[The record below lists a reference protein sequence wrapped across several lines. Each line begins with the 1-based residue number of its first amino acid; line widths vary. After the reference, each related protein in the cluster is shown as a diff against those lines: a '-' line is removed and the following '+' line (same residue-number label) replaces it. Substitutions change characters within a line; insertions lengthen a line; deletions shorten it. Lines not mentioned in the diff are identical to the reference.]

1 MTKKVSVFGLGKSGL
16 SAIKAAQKLKY
27 DVYAVNQGKPET
39 WVNYEE
45 TKELLA
51 KKYLI
56 EQDKAAETFATSDLI
71 IISPGIPSTHDV
83 LKEAV
88 AKKIPIISEIEF
100 GLQFFTCPMIA
111 ITGTN
116 GKTTTTTM
124 VGEMLTNCG
133 LEVFVCG
140 NIGTPV
146 CDLASKRKKPQ
157 VVVME
162 VSSFQLETIK
172 TFKPDVAI
180 LLNIT
185 PSHGERYRN
194 VRDYSLAK
202 YNIAKNMKDED
213 RLIYHAD
220 NRAIADWAEG
230 LHVTLHPYYNMEI
243 KKSLGEKYNLKNFK
257 LLGDHN
263 LQNLHCASTAVKLL
277 GNKMGL
283 DATAVKNGIQKT
295 IDEFIGVP
303 HRIEFVGEYQKAKIY
318 NDAKSTNYT
327 STQTAMRAL
336 TGQTVYLILGGK
348 LRGNNDSQKNNMH
361 EYKRLVKKV
370 LLVGESTDFL
380 ANEFTGQVDCEKC
393 YTFEAAL
400 KYAKDNVKDGAI
412 LLSPGYPSFDQ
423 FKNYED
429 RGETFKKLTKK
440 ILTI

>member
-27 DVYAVNQGKPET
+27 DVFAVNQGKPET
-39 WVNYEE
+39 WANYEE
-45 TKELLA
+45 VKELLA

-56 EQDKAAETFATSDLI
+56 EQDKAAEVFSSSDLI
-71 IISPGIPSTHDV
+71 IISPGIPSTHEV

-88 AKKIPIISEIEF
+88 AKKVPIVSEIEF
-100 GLQFFTCPMIA
+100 GLQFFTCPLIA

-124 VGEMLTNCG
+124 IGEMLKNNG
-133 LEVFVCG
+133 LDVFVCG
-140 NIGTPV
+140 NIGVPV

-180 LLNIT
+180 ILNIT
-185 PSHGERYRN
+185 PSHGERYKN

-202 YNIAKNMKDED
+202 FNIAKNMTEAD

-230 LHVTLHPYYNMEI
+230 LHVTLHPYYYTETRKNL
-243 KKSLGEKYNLKNFK
+243 SEKYNLKNFK

-277 GNKMGL
+277 GNKMGI
-283 DATAVKNGIQKT
+283 DTKPGIQKT
-295 IDEFIGVP
+295 IDEFTGVP
-303 HRIEFVGEYQKAKIY
+303 HRIEFVGEYQQAKIY
-318 NDAKSTNYT
+318 NDAKSTNYQ
-327 STQTAMRAL
+327 STQTAMRAFS
-336 TGQTVYLILGGK
+336 GQPVYLILGGK
-348 LRGNNDSQKNNMH
+348 MRGNNDSQKNNMP

-370 LLVGESTDFL
+370 LLVGETTDML
-380 ANEFTGQVDCEKC
+380 AQEFTGQVECEKC

-400 KYAKDNVKDGAI
+400 KYFKENVQPGAL

-429 RGETFKKLTKK
+429 RGDTFKKLTKK
-440 ILTI
+440 ILT

>member
-27 DVYAVNQGKPET
+27 DVFAVNQGKPET
-39 WVNYEE
+39 WASYEE
-45 TKELLA
+45 VKELLA

-56 EQDKAAETFATSDLI
+56 EQEKASEVFASSDLI
-71 IISPGIPSTHDV
+71 IISPGIPNTHEV

-88 AKKIPIISEIEF
+88 AKKVPIISEIEF
-100 GLQFFTCPMIA
+100 GLQFFTCPLIA

-124 VGEMLTNCG
+124 IGEMLKNND
-133 LEVFVCG
+133 LDIFVCG
-140 NIGTPV
+140 NIGVPV
-146 CDLASKRKKPQ
+146 CDIASKRKKPQ

-162 VSSFQLETIK
+162 VSSFQLENIK

-180 LLNIT
+180 ILNIT
-185 PSHGERYRN
+185 PSHGERYKN

-202 YNIAKNMKDED
+202 FNIAKNMTEAD
-213 RLIYHAD
+213 RLIYHSD

-230 LHVTLHPYYNMEI
+230 LHVTLHPYYYNET
-243 KKSLGEKYNLKNFK
+243 KKNLSEKYNLKNFK

-277 GNKMGL
+277 GNKMGI
-283 DATAVKNGIQKT
+283 DMKPGIQKT
-295 IDEFIGVP
+295 IDEFTGVP
-303 HRIEFVGEYQKAKIY
+303 HRIEFVGEFEQAKIY
-318 NDAKSTNYT
+318 NDAKSTNYQ
-327 STQTAMRAL
+327 STQTAMKAF
-336 TGQTVYLILGGK
+336 TGQPVYLILGGK
-348 LRGNNDSQKNNMH
+348 MRGNGDSQKNNMH

-370 LLVGESTDFL
+370 LLVGETTDML
-380 ANEFTGQVDCEKC
+380 AQEFTGNVECEKC

-400 KYAKDNVKDGAI
+400 KYFKENIKSGAL

-429 RGETFKKLTKK
+429 RGNTFKKLTKK
-440 ILTI
+440 ILTT